1 LRNIEQ
7 IRWQCRVAVEQLIN
21 MIFIFSSDFC
31 LKRFMQSRELESL
44 NLTPQR
50 RFSMKK
56 KLIALAVA
64 GATLAPL
71 AAMAQTSNPVTL
83 YGRAYATFE
92 SVKADGGPLAP
103 LGSRSRVTDQSS
115 FFGIR
120 GTEDLGGGL
129 KAFFQLESVFRL
141 DSNTSTFANRNSGVG
156 LQGDF
161 GSVLLGR
168 WDTPFKVSTIA
179 IDPFGDL
186 TLGGLTGVLSDRG
199 NFDRREQ
206 NVVQYWSPNLGGF
219 QARASYAVNEGKTAT
234 TNPSGL
240 SFSGTYTQGPF
251 YVGYTWE
258 RHKDQFKAYN
268 GASIVVTGG
277 VPALVAGPSTGGAFT
292 VAGAREK
299 GQAIFGSFTI
309 GPVKLGAMTQYFIK
323 DNPLSG
329 PAGRKNGS
337 EAQMFSAVYTIG
349 KSQILFSHQRAKDG
363 TFLTVG
369 NAARPADA
377 KSTSNNFGYQYNFT
391 RRTFALAQ
399 YTQVKNNSLGQADF
413 GADKLGVGADQDP
426 KGFSF
431 GLRHLF

>member
-1 LRNIEQ
+1 MVFTI
-7 IRWQCRVAVEQLIN
+7 
-21 MIFIFSSDFC
+21 SSGFC

-103 LGSRSRVTDQSS
+103 LGSRTRVTDQSS

-141 DSNTSTFANRNSGVG
+141 DQNTSTFANRNSGIG

-168 WDTPFKVSTIA
+168 WDSAYKVSTIA

-186 TLGGLTGVLSDRG
+186 TLGGITGIANDRG
-199 NFDRREQ
+199 NFDRRQQ

-219 QARASYAVNEGKTAT
+219 QARAGYATNEGKTAT
-234 TNPSGL
+234 VNPSDL
-240 SFSGTYTQGPF
+240 SFSATYTQGPF
-251 YVGYTWE
+251 YVGYAWE
-258 RHKDQFKAYN
+258 RHKDQFKAYD
-268 GASIVVTGG
+268 GA
-277 VPALVAGPSTGGAFT
+277 VAN

-299 GQAIFGSFTI
+299 GQAVFGSFVL
-309 GPVKLGAMTQYFIK
+309 GPVKLGAMTQFYIK
-323 DNPLSG
+323 DNPL
-329 PAGRKNGS
+329 AGNATRKNGS
-337 EAQMFSAVYTIG
+337 TAQLYSIVYTFG
-349 KSQILFSHQRAKDG
+349 KSQLLFSHQRAEDG

-369 NAARPADA
+369 TAARPADA
-377 KSTSNNFGYQYNFT
+377 KSHSNNFGYQYNFT

-399 YTQVKNNSLGQADF
+399 YTQVKNNAQGRGNF
-413 GADKLGVGADQDP
+413 GSDALPIGADQDP

>member
-1 LRNIEQ
+1 
-7 IRWQCRVAVEQLIN
+7 
-21 MIFIFSSDFC
+21 
-31 LKRFMQSRELESL
+31 
-44 NLTPQR
+44 
-50 RFSMKK
+50 MKK

-92 SVKADGGPLAP
+92 SVKADGGTAAP
-103 LGSRSRVTDQSS
+103 LGSRTRVTDQSS

-168 WDTPFKVSTIA
+168 WDSPFKVSTIA

-186 TLGGLTGVLSDRG
+186 TLGGITGVANDRG
-199 NFDRREQ
+199 NFDRRQQ
-206 NVVQYWSPNLGGF
+206 NVVQYWSPNLSGF
-219 QARASYAVNEGKTAT
+219 QARAAYATNEGKTAT
-234 TNPSGL
+234 VNPSDL
-240 SFSGTYTQGPF
+240 SFSATYTQGPF

-258 RHKDQFKAYN
+258 RHKDQFKAYE
-268 GASIVVTGG
+268 GAI
-277 VPALVAGPSTGGAFT
+277 AN

-299 GQAIFGSFTI
+299 GQAVFGSFTI
-309 GPVKLGAMTQYFIK
+309 GPVKLGAMTQFFIK
-323 DNPLSG
+323 DNPL
-329 PAGRKNGS
+329 AGNATRKNGS
-337 EAQMFSAVYTIG
+337 TAQLYSIVYTFG
-349 KSQILFSHQRAKDG
+349 KSQLLFSHQRAEDG

-369 NAARPADA
+369 TAARPADA
-377 KSTSNNFGYQYNFT
+377 KSHSNNFGYQYNFT

-399 YTQVKNNSLGQADF
+399 YTQVKNNAQGRGNF
-413 GADKLGVGADQDP
+413 GADALPIGADQDP
-426 KGFSF
+426 KGLSF
-431 GLRHLF
+431 GIRHLF

>member
-1 LRNIEQ
+1 
-7 IRWQCRVAVEQLIN
+7 
-21 MIFIFSSDFC
+21 
-31 LKRFMQSRELESL
+31 
-44 NLTPQR
+44 
-50 RFSMKK
+50 MKK

-168 WDTPFKVSTIA
+168 WDTPWKVSTIA

-186 TLGGLTGVLSDRG
+186 TLGGITGVANDRG

-258 RHKDQFKAYN
+258 RHKDQWKAYN
-268 GASIVVTGG
+268 GALSAIG
-277 VPALVAGPSTGGAFT
+277 
-292 VAGAREK
+292 GAREK

-309 GPVKLGAMTQYFIK
+309 GPVKLGAMTQFYIK

-337 EAQMFSAVYTIG
+337 TAQFYSAVYTFG
-349 KSQILFSHQRAKDG
+349 KNQLLFSHQRAEDG

-377 KSTSNNFGYQYNFT
+377 KSHSNNFGYQYNFT
-391 RRTFALAQ
+391 RRTFVLAQ
-399 YTQVKNNSLGQADF
+399 YTQVKNNALGQGDF
-413 GADKLGVGADQDP
+413 GADKLGAGADQDP

-431 GLRHLF
+431 GIRHLF

>member
-1 LRNIEQ
+1 
-7 IRWQCRVAVEQLIN
+7 
-21 MIFIFSSDFC
+21 
-31 LKRFMQSRELESL
+31 
-44 NLTPQR
+44 
-50 RFSMKK
+50 MKK

-156 LQGDF
+156 LQGGF

-186 TLGGLTGVLSDRG
+186 TLGGITGVMSDRG

-219 QARASYAVNEGKTAT
+219 QARASYAVNEGKTST
-234 TNPSGL
+234 VGTVPGVNPSSL

-251 YVGYTWE
+251 YAGYAWE
-258 RHKDQFKAYN
+258 RHKDQWKAYS
-268 GASIVVTGG
+268 GAIGN
-277 VPALVAGPSTGGAFT
+277 

-299 GQAIFGSFTI
+299 GQAVFGSFTI
-309 GPVKLGAMTQYFIK
+309 GPVKLGAMAQFFIK
-323 DNPLSG
+323 DNPLLAPG
-329 PAGRKNGS
+329 LRKNGS
-337 EAQMFSAVYTIG
+337 EAQMFTAVYTIG
-349 KSQILFSHQRAKDG
+349 KSQILFSHQRANDG
-363 TFLTVG
+363 TYSALVNG
-369 NAARPADA
+369 ARPADA
-377 KSTSNNFGYQYNFT
+377 KSKGNNIGYQYNFT

-399 YTQVKNNSLGQADF
+399 YTTVKNNQFGQGDF
-413 GADKLGVGADQDP
+413 GADKLNVGADQDP

-431 GLRHLF
+431 GIRHLF